1 MMNDDIKD
9 DEEIQ
14 EISEQDVPKKPGK
27 AKKDKSQAGQLG
39 ADRIGPSATFYAHA
53 FLLFCGRALN
63 KTLDIYNSLFALTPK
78 DKAVIYRNISMHY
91 TKKGM
96 QEKALSYL
104 KEWTRID
111 PSDVD
116 AQYQLGVALSAAG
129 ETNSAIKAFKK
140 VLNSNPT
147 HKGALVRKSS
157 LHLKLKDYQ
166 AALDGLEQVCEKA
179 SNNPKVYYL
188 IGIAYDGLGEID
200 KAIEAIKK
208 AIELNP
214 TEIKYHQHLGF
225 LNVRK
230 DDHKAAAKHFTKVM
244 ELERELDED
253 SY

>member
-9 DEEIQ
+9 DEEIE
-14 EISEQDVPKKPGK
+14 EISGNDVPKKPGK
-27 AKKDKSQAGQLG
+27 AKKDKAQASQSG
-39 ADRIGPSATFYAHA
+39 ADHIGPSATFYAHA
-53 FLLFCGRALN
+53 FLLFCGRVLN
-63 KTLDIYNSLFALTPK
+63 KTLDAYNSLFALTPK
-78 DKAVIYRNISMHY
+78 DKAIIYRNISLHY

-116 AQYQLGVALSAAG
+116 AQFQLGVALSAAG
-129 ETNSAIKAFKK
+129 ETNSVIKAFKR
-140 VLNSNPT
+140 VLSLSPT
-147 HKGALVRKSS
+147 HKGALYRKSA
-157 LHLKLKDYQ
+157 LHLKLKDYP
-166 AALDGLEQVCEKA
+166 AAIEGLEKVCEKMP
-179 SNNPKVYYL
+179 NNPKVYYL

-200 KAIEAIKK
+200 KAIEAVKK

-253 SY
+253 NY

>member
-14 EISEQDVPKKPGK
+14 EIQENDVPQKPGK
-27 AKKDKSQAGQLG
+27 AKKDKAQASHSG
-39 ADRIGPSATFYAHA
+39 ADGIGPSATFYAHA
-53 FLLFCGRALN
+53 FLLFCGRVLN
-63 KTLDIYNSLFALTPK
+63 KTLDAYNSLFALTPK
-78 DKAVIYRNISMHY
+78 DKAVIYRNISTHY

-104 KEWTRID
+104 KEWTRLD

-116 AQYQLGVALSAAG
+116 AQYQLGLALSAAG
-129 ETNSAIKAFKK
+129 ENNSAIKAFKK
-140 VLNSNPT
+140 VLNLSPT
-147 HKGALVRKSS
+147 HKGALYRKSA

-166 AALDGLEQVCEKA
+166 AAIDGLEKVCEKTP
-179 SNNPKVYYL
+179 NNPKVYYL
-188 IGIAYDGLGEID
+188 IGIAYDGLGEVD
-200 KAIEAIKK
+200 KAIEAVKK

-253 SY
+253 NY

>member
-14 EISEQDVPKKPGK
+14 ETEENDVIKKPLK
-27 AKKDKSQAGQLG
+27 AKKDKAHASQSG
-39 ADRIGPSATFYAHA
+39 AERIGPTATFYTHA
-53 FLLFCGRALN
+53 FLLFCGRVLN
-63 KTLDIYNSLFALTPK
+63 KTLDAYNSLFALTPK
-78 DKAVIYRNISMHY
+78 DKAMIYRNISTHY
-91 TKKGM
+91 TKKGL

-104 KEWTRID
+104 KEWTRLD
-111 PSDVD
+111 PSDAD

-129 ETNSAIKAFKK
+129 ETNSALKAFKK
-140 VLNSNPT
+140 VLNLSPT
-147 HKGALVRKSS
+147 HKGALYRKSA
-157 LHLKLKDYQ
+157 LHLKLKDFK
-166 AALDGLEQVCEKA
+166 AAIEGLEKVCEKTP
-179 SNNPKVYYL
+179 NNPKVHYL

-200 KAIEAIKK
+200 KAIEAVKK
-208 AIELNP
+208 AIEINP

-253 SY
+253 DY